1 MAVLQA
7 AFTPLLTVLDGIT
20 TLENWVER
28 FHKHLSARP
37 WLPHLMLREVLTP
50 SGLLR
55 PLFMQ
60 HFAPQIFGS
69 LKAMVKKAAQQTDA
83 RSGLDLDRH
92 AVLLMG
98 MLVYP
103 FMGMEIAQNLTGRK
117 FDKRMLEGFRD
128 DALDLFLHG
137 ITAQQ
142 ELS

>member
-1 MAVLQA
+1 
-7 AFTPLLTVLDGIT
+7 
-20 TLENWVER
+20 
-28 FHKHLSARP
+28 
-37 WLPHLMLREVLTP
+37 
-50 SGLLR
+50 
-55 PLFMQ
+55 
-60 HFAPQIFGS
+60 
-69 LKAMVKKAAQQTDA
+69 MVKKAAQQTDA